1 MTRWAEGPLLG
12 CLTLLLAVT
21 GGCAVRGATD
31 ASAGGQPAIDADAL
45 ALLPGSAA
53 IVGSLDART
62 MFTSGALGASAESLV
77 DTFVPLPADSGFLA
91 SRDLDRVVVGSY
103 VAQEPDVAAVLTGRF
118 DLSKIAS
125 VTVGRNGAPIAKGTY
140 AGFATDTV
148 GPVMIAPL
156 TPGTVVAGTP
166 RGVHAV
172 LDRIQQSRVAHGHL
186 ERSLSPETLA
196 TLQTP
201 GAQIGVVA
209 DFVAQPIAAAALG
222 SVAVAWLKG
231 LRMVRAIGN
240 FDPPGM
246 NLAGTMTYGDPQ
258 QAQSAAE
265 GVRVAD
271 HWLSLLGPLLGGA
284 KLQNFQ
290 VNANGNDLGCKVAV
304 DASSL
309 GALLG
314 LAARFAA
321 RTP

>member
-12 CLTLLLAVT
+12 FLALLLVVT
-21 GGCAVRGATD
+21 GGCAGRPASD
-31 ASAGGQPAIDADAL
+31 ASAGQTAVDADAL
-45 ALLPGSAA
+45 ALLPGAAA

-62 MFTSGALGASAESLV
+62 MFTSGALGASSESLV
-77 DTFVPLPADSGFLA
+77 DSLVPLPADAGFLA
-91 SRDLDRVVVGSY
+91 SRDLDRVVIGSY
-103 VAQEPDVAAVLTGRF
+103 VAQEPDIAAVLTGRF
-118 DLSKIAS
+118 DLGKIAG

-140 AGFATDTV
+140 AGFATETV
-148 GPVMIAPL
+148 GAVMIAPL
-156 TPGTVVAGTP
+156 TAGTVVTGTP
-166 RGVHAV
+166 SGVRAV
-172 LDRIQQSRVAHGHL
+172 LHRIQQSRLAHARL

-201 GAQIGVVA
+201 GAQIAIVA
-209 DFVAQPIAAAALG
+209 DFVSQPIAAAALG

-258 QAQSAAE
+258 QAQSAAD
-265 GVRVAD
+265 GVRLAD

-284 KLQNFQ
+284 KLQNLQ
-290 VNANGNDLGCKVAV
+290 VNATGNDVGCKVAV

-309 GALLG
+309 GTLLG
-314 LAARFAA
+314 LAARFAS